1 MLPLAIDVAT
11 TMKNYSWLLLF
22 VFPFLGMSQYSLSV
36 EVQGVKSSIGN
47 INIAIYNRSQGFLKF
62 EEVFKA
68 DRISAKEAT
77 TTFKIMDLPNGEYAV
92 AIFHDENGNDKLDT
106 NWLGIPKESVA
117 FSNAKIKTFGP
128 PSYRECAFNL
138 NKDLDIIMQFN

>member
-1 MLPLAIDVAT
+1 MLPLGIDFAV
-11 TMKNYSWLLLF
+11 TMKKYSWLLLF
-22 VFPFLGMSQYSLSV
+22 GFPFLGMSQYSLTV

-62 EEVFKA
+62 EEVFKV
-68 DRISAKEAT
+68 DRIAAKEAT
-77 TTFKIMDLPNGEYAV
+77 TNFKIMDLPNGEYAV
-92 AIFHDENGNDKLDT
+92 AIFHDENGNDRLDT

-128 PSYRECAFNL
+128 PSYKECAFSL
-138 NKDLDIIMQFN
+138 NRDLDLKMQFN

>member
-62 EEVFKA
+62 EEVFKV
-68 DRISAKEAT
+68 DRIAAKEAT

-117 FSNAKIKTFGP
+117 FSNAKIMTFGP

>member
-62 EEVFKA
+62 EEVFKV
-68 DRISAKEAT
+68 DRIAAKEAT
-77 TTFKIMDLPNGEYAV
+77 TSFKIMDLPNGEYAV

-117 FSNAKIKTFGP
+117 FSNAKINTFGP
-128 PSYRECAFNL
+128 PSYKECAFNL